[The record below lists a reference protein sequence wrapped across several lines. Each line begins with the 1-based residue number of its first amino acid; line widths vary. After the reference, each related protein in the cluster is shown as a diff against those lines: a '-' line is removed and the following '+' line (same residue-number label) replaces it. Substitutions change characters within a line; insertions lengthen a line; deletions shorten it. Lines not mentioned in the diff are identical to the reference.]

1 MFFVFEGNEEGRPLL
16 YGNGGDFGLFALGL
30 CDIIKWGGI
39 TVENKPLIR
48 KPTRLKNYD
57 YGSNGAYFI
66 TICTQNRKN
75 ILSEIISVEEGFPL
89 LKLTEYGKIADKWIS
104 ELQNRYVNMTV
115 GNYVIM
121 PNHIHL
127 LLTIANNDRRGDPS
141 STVVSAIGWM
151 KYQITKDINVMRNTT
166 GEKVFQRSFYDHVIR
181 NYEDYCEIAEY
192 IQGNPFRW
200 ESDKLYTKGFT

>member
-1 MFFVFEGNEEGRPLL
+1 
-16 YGNGGDFGLFALGL
+16 
-30 CDIIKWGGI
+30 
-39 TVENKPLIR
+39 
-48 KPTRLKNYD
+48 
-57 YGSNGAYFI
+57 
-66 TICTQNRKN
+66 
-75 ILSEIISVEEGFPL
+75 
-89 LKLTEYGKIADKWIS
+89 
-104 ELQNRYVNMTV
+104 MTV

-166 GEKVFQRSFYDHVIR
+166 GENVFQRSFYDHVIR
-181 NYEDYCEIAEY
+181 NHEDYCEIAEY